1 MKTIDVRGMTDRG
14 LSIAL
19 AACKKKYET
28 AEDDYPLHRA
38 LRSLGVT
45 VSLPVWNQEN
55 HDWRQYNLVVPRTT
69 WDYQQHFP
77 DFCRWLEGLENTTL
91 LCNPIA
97 TLLWD
102 AHKKY
107 LKDVEAAGV
116 RVMPTVFVGGN
127 GDVGAQVRQAIAKHG
142 RGRVLIKPAVG
153 ASSSDCMVFDASDA
167 AAAVSHAQKLLSGAQ
182 DMVLVQPFSSSVVVL
197 GEYSLML
204 WDGKPSHGVHKTS
217 SSSSEFRVQE
227 EHGGTNEAWPEPPK
241 EVVEMA
247 IRACECAPG
256 GWHYARCDFLNDEE
270 LGWCLIELEMLEPS
284 FYLEFAEEQEV
295 KRLASML
302 QRLAKGV

>member
-1 MKTIDVRGMTDRG
+1 MEP
-14 LSIAL
+14 LSASCSARL
-19 AACKKKYET
+19 A
-28 AEDDYPLHRA
+28 
-38 LRSLGVT
+38 
-45 VSLPVWNQEN
+45 
-55 HDWRQYNLVVPRTT
+55 
-69 WDYQQHFP
+69 
-77 DFCRWLEGLENTTL
+77 
-91 LCNPIA
+91 
-97 TLLWD
+97 D
-102 AHKKY
+102 AQ
-107 LKDVEAAGV
+107 L
-116 RVMPTVFVGGN
+116 
-127 GDVGAQVRQAIAKHG
+127 
-142 RGRVLIKPAVG
+142 
-153 ASSSDCMVFDASDA
+153 SDA

-182 DMVLVQPFSSSVVVL
+182 DMVLVQPFSSSVVLL

-227 EHGGTNEAWPEPPK
+227 EHGGTNEAWPEPPN